1 MELFAIQNVNS
12 IFGLDTFFKRMAR
25 TASLSEVEDE
35 EEEDRRLRP
44 AVAAVAAAEEEEHLT
59 STSLAGE
66 VGFVAKRRRC
76 LSGCQLV
83 TFNAS
88 IV

>member
-1 MELFAIQNVNS
+1 MFAIQNLNS
-12 IFGLDTFFKRMAR
+12 IFGLQTFFKRMAR

-44 AVAAVAAAEEEEHLT
+44 EVAAVAAEHLT
-59 STSLAGE
+59 STSLAKE

>member
-1 MELFAIQNVNS
+1 MA
-12 IFGLDTFFKRMAR
+12 RMAR
-25 TASLSEVEDE
+25 MSEVEDE

-44 AVAAVAAAEEEEHLT
+44 AVAAAAEEEEEHLT
-59 STSLAGE
+59 SRSLAEE
-66 VGFVAKRRRC
+66 VGFVAKRRRR

>member
-1 MELFAIQNVNS
+1 MKLFAIQNLIS
-12 IFGLDTFFKRMAR
+12 IFGLHTFFKRMAR
-25 TASLSEVEDE
+25 TASLSEVEVE

-44 AVAAVAAAEEEEHLT
+44 AVAAEEEEHLT
-59 STSLAGE
+59 STSLAKE